1 MAGKVDLYELMESR
15 GIGKEIITRMRDEKV
30 S

>member
-1 MAGKVDLYELMESR
+1 MAGKVDLYEFMESR
-15 GIGKEIITRMRDEKV
+15 GIGKEIITIVRDENV